1 MTTKLLL
8 LVALSLFRISQ
19 CLNLRSQIELETQT
33 ELATQN
39 SLVQQNVSTLASD
52 QIYCIYNP
60 DWRQYVS
67 GVSTNNGYW
76 VEGVSSCT
84 ADDNSA
90 QWYLGT
96 TSGGYYYLEWLGET
110 NNFMSITNGNANTV
124 RFASSVGSWE
134 SLEIY
139 QKPSGNSYDYC
150 IYSPAN
156 SAWASMSDDSGAYEV
171 TRSTTS
177 CGTKE
182 TYEFYLV
189 VS

>member
-8 LVALSLFRISQ
+8 LVALSLFQISQ
-19 CLNLRSQIELETQT
+19 CVNLRSQTEFETQAK
-33 ELATQN
+33 LATQN
-39 SLVQQNVSTLASD
+39 SLVQQDISTLASD

-60 DWRQYVS
+60 DWNQYVS
-67 GVSTNNGYW
+67 GVSTKNGYW
-76 VEGVSSCT
+76 VEGVPSCT
-84 ADDNSA
+84 ADSNSA
-90 QWYLGT
+90 QWYLGIT
-96 TSGGYYYLEWLGET
+96 GGGYYYLEWLGET

-139 QKPSGNSYDYC
+139 LNPSRLAYDYC

-156 SAWASMSDDSGAYEV
+156 SAWASMSDDSGVYEV
-171 TRSTTS
+171 TRSTTA
-177 CGTKE
+177 CGVKE